1 MGFIVIADANVSMR
15 SKGKTKTKMD
25 VTNYNNVL
33 LNING
38 LGGILS
44 DTLTVITFFIE
55 LHVRGLNLLELTIY
69 QFF

>member
-1 MGFIVIADANVSMR
+1 MGFIVIADANVCMR

-25 VTNYNNVL
+25 VANYNNVL

-44 DTLTVITFFIE
+44 DSLAVITFFME
-55 LHVRGLNLLELTIY
+55 LHVCGLNSLELTIY